1 MHSRLIKLI
10 DDQKMLDSK
19 QFGFQKDVSTSHA
32 VISLTENTQRCVDD
46 KQIACGVFIYLEK
59 AFDTVDHI
67 IWPNKYL
74 IMVLEVLQ
82 IAGSNL
88 T

>member
-1 MHSRLIKLI
+1 MHNRLIKLI

-67 IWPNKYL
+67 I
-74 IMVLEVLQ
+74 
-82 IAGSNL
+82 
-88 T
+88 

>member
-32 VISLTENTQRCVDD
+32 VISLTENT
-46 KQIACGVFIYLEK
+46 
-59 AFDTVDHI
+59 
-67 IWPNKYL
+67 
-74 IMVLEVLQ
+74 
-82 IAGSNL
+82 
-88 T
+88 

>member
-1 MHSRLIKLI
+1 MHNRLIKLI

-59 AFDTVDHI
+59 AFDTADH